1 MITHVHRTLLVLV
14 ALITALTLAACG
26 EDSSSSGGA
35 AKSAGDK
42 AQDRKDMAR
51 LIKQAAGP
59 NEEARSGQVDAT
71 VDVEVKGVPRY
82 TGPIQV
88 TASGAFELADGADVP
103 DVDLDVGL
111 MLNDKAI
118 GGSVVIA
125 DSTSFIKLGTTG
137 YRLPGDINTKII
149 APAAKLDNGLIKS
162 AGMLYIRPDRWQ
174 KDGRIVGLEDIDG
187 VETEHAVAQI
197 KADLFFEDVSRLV
210 RLLTLLR
217 VTEAVGLPTAIGPQ
231 ARAALV
237 RSVKSAK
244 GDIYVGK
251 EDHVVRKAT
260 LKGSLRVAKKDQKV
274 LGGLKSATLA
284 ADINISRVGE
294 PQDIS
299 APKQLGSYA
308 NLQLALDALG
318 ESIRKELAGK

>member
-1 MITHVHRTLLVLV
+1 MLV
-14 ALITALTLAACG
+14 ALIAALTLVACG
-26 EDSSSSGGA
+26 DDSSSSADDDGP
-35 AKSAGDK
+35 SASDK
-42 AQDRKDMAR
+42 AQDRKDIAR

-59 NEEARSGQVDAT
+59 NEDARSGRVDAT
-71 VDVEVKGVPRY
+71 VDIEVEGVPRY
-82 TGPIQV
+82 TGPIQL

-111 MLNDKAI
+111 TLNEKAI

-137 YRLPGDINTKII
+137 YRLPDDINAKVI
-149 APAAKLDNGLIKS
+149 APAAELDNGLIKS

-187 VETEHAVAQI
+187 VETEHAVTGI
-197 KADLFFEDVSRLV
+197 KADVFFLDMSRLV

-217 VTEAVGLPTAIGPQ
+217 VTEAVGLPEAIGPK
-231 ARAALV
+231 ARAALA
-237 RSVKSAK
+237 RSVKSAT

-260 LKGSLRVAKKDQKV
+260 LKGSLQVAEKDQKV
-274 LGGLKSATLA
+274 LGGLESATIA

-294 PQDIS
+294 PQNIS